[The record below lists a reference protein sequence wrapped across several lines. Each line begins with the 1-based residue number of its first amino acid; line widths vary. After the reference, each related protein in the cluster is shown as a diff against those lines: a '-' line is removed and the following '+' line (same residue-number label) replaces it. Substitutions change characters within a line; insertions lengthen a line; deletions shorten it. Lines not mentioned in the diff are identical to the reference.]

1 VQGLLSNALL
11 LPINPLNLTM
21 KTIADHIAAFQK
33 QPELVVETVETQ
45 LARAKDANGEGSRV
59 FLSLNETAIRESAQ
73 QSMQRYRDG
82 SARVLEGVTI
92 SIKDLFDV
100 KGEVT
105 TAGSTVL
112 RVGGRAGE
120 EGTTAGSTVL
130 RSRAPASEDAPAVA
144 RLREAGAILVGRTN
158 MTEFAFSGIGIN
170 PHYGTP
176 RNVWG
181 RRDDGGGRIPGG
193 SSSGGG
199 VSVADGMCTAALGS
213 DTGGSVRIP
222 AALNGVF
229 GFKPTAYRVPVVGSV
244 PLSVLSDSMGPIANS
259 IDDCVRIDAV
269 LSNEKLAIADVDLRG
284 VKLLRPQSVIWQQLD
299 PEVERATLVAIER
312 LRQAGA
318 TIVDAPLEVL
328 DEVYK
333 FASTTG
339 SALVLDWH
347 NENIGVNGEKYD
359 PLVWQRMLLGK
370 DATREQMSRSLA
382 NRRFWIDRMNMAL
395 ADYDAVICPTCA
407 CIAPEI
413 APLANNDEVFFA
425 ANSRIL
431 RNTNWVNALNGC
443 AATIPVHARGE
454 APVGLQ
460 IVGSHAADTRILSI
474 AKSVEI
480 VLQQ

>member
-45 LARAKDANGEGSRV
+45 LARAKDTNGEGSRV
-59 FLSLNETAIRESAQ
+59 FLSLNATAIRESAQ

-82 SARVLEGVTI
+82 AARVLEGVTI

-100 KGEVT
+100 TGEV
-105 TAGSTVL
+105 
-112 RVGGRAGE
+112 
-120 EGTTAGSTVL
+120 TTAGSTVL

-176 RNVWG
+176 RNVWD
-181 RRDDGGGRIPGG
+181 RRADGTGRIPGG

-199 VSVADGMCTAALGS
+199 VSVADGMCVAALGS

-431 RNTNWVNALNGC
+431 RNTNWVNALDGC